1 MSDRPSLLHR
11 LFRAD
16 AGSGGGVSFPACV
29 LNGALVVAV
38 LSALFYLAFRSVEYH
53 WSWEVAWGYR
63 AKFLA
68 GWIRTLH
75 ISAASLLCSILIG
88 VVAALARRSRLLVF
102 RYLGAAYVELI
113 RCTPL
118 LVQILI
124 FWYVL
129 ANAADLQNRY
139 VAGVLILS
147 AFAGAYISEIIR
159 SGIESVPGSQLES
172 ARAIGLTVA
181 QAYRHVIFPQAIRQ
195 MLPPLT
201 GQLVSL
207 VKDSSLLSVIAINEL
222 TKSAQEINA
231 NAHTSFEGYLPLAVA
246 YLAITFPLSMW
257 TRLLEKRFLYE
268 S

>member
-88 VVAALARRSRLLVF
+88 VVAALAPRAFFSSSPLRDSNFDVRGVKKAIPKAREVYQLLGQGEALQLRTPDCEHDF
-102 RYLGAAYVELI
+102 PPEIRQEAYHFI
-113 RCTPL
+113 DQA
-118 LVQILI
+118 LVQ
-124 FWYVL
+124 
-129 ANAADLQNRY
+129 AEDHND
-139 VAGVLILS
+139 
-147 AFAGAYISEIIR
+147 
-159 SGIESVPGSQLES
+159 
-172 ARAIGLTVA
+172 
-181 QAYRHVIFPQAIRQ
+181 
-195 MLPPLT
+195 
-201 GQLVSL
+201 
-207 VKDSSLLSVIAINEL
+207 
-222 TKSAQEINA
+222 QETPN
-231 NAHTSFEGYLPLAVA
+231 
-246 YLAITFPLSMW
+246 
-257 TRLLEKRFLYE
+257 
-268 S
+268 